1 MHCPDDKTICFTI
14 KTKKEMKTLKEKLT
28 YAALAFTLLFTVNAT
43 ASASNHYNELQTVQ
57 GKAYD
62 TCEQM
67 PSFNGKLSEWLG
79 DNIKY
84 PEEAAKKKIEG
95 RVIVQ
100 FVVDKKGKACKPKVV
115 RSIHPA
121 LDAEAIRVINAMPN
135 WKPGTIK
142 GKPVS
147 VKYTIP
153 ISFKLK

>member
-1 MHCPDDKTICFTI
+1 
-14 KTKKEMKTLKEKLT
+14 MKTLKEKLT
-28 YAALAFTLLFTVNAT
+28 YAAVAFTLLFTVNAT
-43 ASASNHYNELQTVQ
+43 ASASNHYNKLQTVQ
-57 GKAYD
+57 GKVYD
-62 TCEQM
+62 ACEQM

>member
-1 MHCPDDKTICFTI
+1 
-14 KTKKEMKTLKEKLT
+14 
-28 YAALAFTLLFTVNAT
+28 
-43 ASASNHYNELQTVQ
+43 
-57 GKAYD
+57 
-62 TCEQM
+62 M

>member
-1 MHCPDDKTICFTI
+1 
-14 KTKKEMKTLKEKLT
+14 MKTLKEKLT

-57 GKAYD
+57 GKVYD

-95 RVIVQ
+95 HVIVQ

>member
-1 MHCPDDKTICFTI
+1 
-14 KTKKEMKTLKEKLT
+14 MKTLKEKLT
-28 YAALAFTLLFTVNAT
+28 YAAVAFTLLFTVNAT
-43 ASASNHYNELQTVQ
+43 ASASNHYNKLQTIQ
-57 GKAYD
+57 GKVYD
-62 TCEQM
+62 ACEQM

>member
-1 MHCPDDKTICFTI
+1 
-14 KTKKEMKTLKEKLT
+14 MKTLKEKLT
-28 YAALAFTLLFTVNAT
+28 YAAVAFTLLFTVNAT

-57 GKAYD
+57 GKVYD

-79 DNIKY
+79 NNIKY

-100 FVVDKKGKACKPKVV
+100 FVVDKKGKTCKPKVV

>member
-1 MHCPDDKTICFTI
+1 
-14 KTKKEMKTLKEKLT
+14 MKTLKEKLT

-57 GKAYD
+57 GKVYD

>member
-1 MHCPDDKTICFTI
+1 
-14 KTKKEMKTLKEKLT
+14 MKTLKEKLT

-57 GKAYD
+57 GKVYD

-79 DNIKY
+79 NNIKY

-100 FVVDKKGKACKPKVV
+100 FVVDKKGKTCKPKVV

>member
-1 MHCPDDKTICFTI
+1 
-14 KTKKEMKTLKEKLT
+14 MKTLKEKLT
-28 YAALAFTLLFTVNAT
+28 YAAVAFTLLFTVNAT
-43 ASASNHYNELQTVQ
+43 ASASNHYNKLQTVQ
-57 GKAYD
+57 GKVYD

-67 PSFNGKLSEWLG
+67 PSFNSNLSEWLG